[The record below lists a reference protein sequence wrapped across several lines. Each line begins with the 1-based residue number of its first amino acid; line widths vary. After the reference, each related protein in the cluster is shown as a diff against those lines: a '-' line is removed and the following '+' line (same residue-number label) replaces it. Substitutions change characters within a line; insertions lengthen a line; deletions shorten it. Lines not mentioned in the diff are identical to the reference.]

1 MFMHSIFTC
10 TIREPPTAVLSIY
23 FVVIYL
29 LLYIVLYAYAL
40 QIHRGWW
47 TSIDEG
53 VGGSVHSHSHSDLSD
68 FSDYF
73 DDDDDLSLPGS

>member
-1 MFMHSIFTC
+1 MDYSLTPYCC
-10 TIREPPTAVLSIY
+10 T
-23 FVVIYL
+23 
-29 LLYIVLYAYAL
+29 LYIFRGNLSTV
-40 QIHRGWW
+40 IHCTLCICTPNSLWW